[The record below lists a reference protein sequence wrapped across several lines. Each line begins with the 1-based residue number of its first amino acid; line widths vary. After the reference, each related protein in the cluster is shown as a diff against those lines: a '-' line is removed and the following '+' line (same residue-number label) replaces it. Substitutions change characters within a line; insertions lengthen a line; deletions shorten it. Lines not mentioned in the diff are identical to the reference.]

1 MGNCSIPIKFVTCKI
16 FGVENEN
23 CQLKSKLHKRY
34 DIGATSTE
42 DIIINGP
49 QKNNVNVILQK
60 QTVNIIEM
68 NASYFKLYIY
78 YLENV
83 VMLPFFLIR

>member
-49 QKNNVNVILQK
+49 
-60 QTVNIIEM
+60 
-68 NASYFKLYIY
+68 
-78 YLENV
+78 
-83 VMLPFFLIR
+83 